1 MIIPPH
7 THVTLQAWNA
17 LSGSLMFCRS
27 VAPSGVTTIA
37 VHTTGVISGHMDGSL
52 HLIGHSGIPQH
63 SIRAHRKPISVMR
76 CTGDRVVTGGYDAA
90 VKVHR
95 IPDFFCVNSVFI
107 HNGGITALAV
117 VEVSSYF
124 WSSPHPPTFTHAP
137 SPLLSTHAPLAH

>member
-1 MIIPPH
+1 MH
-7 THVTLQAWNA
+7 L
-17 LSGSLMFCRS
+17 LCR
-27 VAPSGVTTIA
+27 
-37 VHTTGVISGHMDGSL
+37 VISGHMDGSL

-107 HNGGITALAV
+107 HNGGITALAM
-117 VEVSSYF
+117 VEVGIYF
-124 WSSPHPPTFTHAP
+124 LYSPHPPTFTHAP
-137 SPLLSTHAPLAH
+137 SPLLSTHAPLAHYS